1 MAARKSI
8 VTIWV
13 RHQGDC
19 KHVNRNDRNFARD
32 CGCVKW
38 LRYSG
43 DACFCR
49 YRHKGRQHR
58 LSTGTRSWTVAEDHR
73 AELQRRLDAGE
84 TGAPLP
90 APETPKRPT
99 VEQQLET
106 YLSAKQSENISKS
119 VLRKLR
125 YQLGLF
131 RSFLADRSKFFA
143 SEITATDVV
152 EFRASWKWSDLTKI
166 KAQQNLRGFIRTI
179 CRENRIDL
187 LDALKTIKETKE
199 GKQRRKP
206 KPFSE
211 AEIKT
216 ILKHTQKGKMRTLV
230 KLLVSTG
237 LAIRDAVQLERA
249 QIADGWLRLERQKTG
264 RKVRQRLDPSLHA
277 ELTATLNGNLKYV
290 FFEGTGTADSETKR
304 LHTIM
309 RDVMMTSKVY
319 IKGDVFHRFR
329 DTAVDFWLVAGWSMT
344 EVAAA
349 LGDTLAVCERHY
361 ADLASLRME
370 ERLAKLPV
378 RSWGAEHV

>member
-1 MAARKSI
+1 MAVRKTV

-19 KHVNRNDRNFARD
+19 KYASRSDRNFARD
-32 CGCVKW
+32 CDCVKW

-43 DACFCR
+43 DACLCG

-58 LSTGTRSWTVAEDHR
+58 LSTGTRSWDVAEDHR
-73 AELQRRLDAGE
+73 ADLQRRLDSGE
-84 TGAPLP
+84 TGTPLP
-90 APETPKRPT
+90 APENPRST
-99 VEQQLET
+99 VEQELET
-106 YLSAKQSENISKS
+106 YLAAKQSENISKS

-131 RSFLADRSKFFA
+131 CAFLADHSKFFA
-143 SEITATDVV
+143 SEITPKDVI

-166 KAQQNLRGFIRTI
+166 KAQQNLRGFIRAI
-179 CRENRIDL
+179 CRENRTDL

-211 AEIKT
+211 AEIRT
-216 ILKHTQKGKMRTLV
+216 IMKHIPKGKMRTLV

-237 LAIRDAVQLERA
+237 LAIRDAVQLERS

-264 RKVRQRLDPSLHA
+264 RKVRQRLDPGLHA
-277 ELTATLNGNLKYV
+277 ELLATLNGNPKYV
-290 FFEGTGTADSETKR
+290 FFEGSGTAESETKR

-309 RDVMMTSKVY
+309 RGVMKAAKVY

-329 DTAVDFWLVAGWSMT
+329 DTAVDFWLGSGWSMT

-361 ADLASLRME
+361 ADLASQRME
-370 ERLAKLPV
+370 ERLARLPV
-378 RSWGAEHV
+378 RTWEVANV